1 MDEKT
6 ETKNKSLAQ
15 GHLACVYQSQD
26 MNPRAIVTK
35 PLFPDIIKPAST
47 CIYYT
52 PLYKIV

>member
-35 PLFPDIIKPAST
+35 PLFPDI
-47 CIYYT
+47 
-52 PLYKIV
+52 